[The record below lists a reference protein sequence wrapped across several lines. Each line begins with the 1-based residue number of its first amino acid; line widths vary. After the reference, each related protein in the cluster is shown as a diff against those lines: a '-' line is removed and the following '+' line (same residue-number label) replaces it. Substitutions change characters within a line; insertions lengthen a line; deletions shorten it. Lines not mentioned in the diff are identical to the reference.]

1 VDVGIPQAK
10 ALRLRRTL
18 EPALMATT
26 EGDPLIRAIG
36 GALGIVGALLERAE
50 IATID
55 EFASALSIYGAAT
68 RETAP
73 DEAEIIAQWVLTLL
87 ELAAQQSGSN

>member
-1 VDVGIPQAK
+1 
-10 ALRLRRTL
+10 
-18 EPALMATT
+18 MAASD
-26 EGDPLIRAIG
+26 GDPLIRAIG

-55 EFASALSIYGAAT
+55 EFASALGIYGAAT

-73 DEAEIIAQWVLTLL
+73 DEAEIIAQWVLGLL
-87 ELAAQQSGSN
+87 ELAAQQKGSN